1 MKTAAGQNARYFEI
15 IYFILLWLIS
25 KWFSKSQ
32 LNLIFLNINEYALG
46 FQIQYHNLP
55 APTRSAFAFFLSA
68 FVTLEK
74 MLRNIFLVQAI
85 RAFQTSHTLDLTS
98 LADREA
104 ITSSLT
110 GLSSFTD
117 LIDVIATQYID
128 SADTDQG
135 IVWLSFSS

>member
-1 MKTAAGQNARYFEI
+1 MH
-15 IYFILLWLIS
+15 
-25 KWFSKSQ
+25 FS
-32 LNLIFLNINEYALG
+32 
-46 FQIQYHNLP
+46 
-55 APTRSAFAFFLSA
+55 SA

-74 MLRNIFLVQAI
+74 MFRNIFLAQVI

-128 SADTDQG
+128 NADTDSG
-135 IVWLSFSS
+135 IVYLIFKISIAWSLIT